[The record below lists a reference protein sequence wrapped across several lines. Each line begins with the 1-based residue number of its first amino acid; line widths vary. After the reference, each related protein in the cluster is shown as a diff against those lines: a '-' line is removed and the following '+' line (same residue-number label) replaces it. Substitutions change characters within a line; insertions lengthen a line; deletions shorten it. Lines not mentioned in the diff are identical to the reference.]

1 MFSYLN
7 FHTWENVTVS
17 ENRKNETTC
26 SVAQP
31 LRRLTKISFKKLCH
45 GRKQSKWMMNL
56 YCPDYLTVMD
66 YFSVYPIVRLSV
78 SESIHKSVLFK
89 LLNFWTVVR
98 KALDGYS
105 YFEKGCRKMCT
116 RQSRKVIW
124 DMINIE
130 FLTLQLSNLLL
141 LLSFSTR
148 RHISMA
154 HLAILSKSFEEMWT
168 KNHPQY
174 HLGLSRA
181 LFLTTFH
188 EIAVYNPSSH
198 NRTNIEKEVEEFVL
212 FWFHDSQSVFIWASH
227 ELA

>member
-1 MFSYLN
+1 
-7 FHTWENVTVS
+7 
-17 ENRKNETTC
+17 
-26 SVAQP
+26 
-31 LRRLTKISFKKLCH
+31 
-45 GRKQSKWMMNL
+45 MMNL

-105 YFEKGCRKMCT
+105 YFEKGCPKNVHAT
-116 RQSRKVIW
+116 IPKGNIW

-154 HLAILSKSFEEMWT
+154 HLAILSKSFEE
-168 KNHPQY
+168 Q
-174 HLGLSRA
+174 
-181 LFLTTFH
+181 
-188 EIAVYNPSSH
+188 
-198 NRTNIEKEVEEFVL
+198 
-212 FWFHDSQSVFIWASH
+212 
-227 ELA
+227 